1 MWSAPPRGWSIGWG
15 WFCVW
20 AAVGAAAALS
30 VVSLGPIFFV
40 AVIGLAMI
48 IGLRRPAS
56 WRSASGFLTGAGALL
71 LYVAW
76 VQRTGPGTTWSAT
89 ATTSRCD
96 EHLNPLPWLAVG
108 VVLFAAGIALQLR
121 RR

>member
-20 AAVGAAAALS
+20 AGVGAAAALS